1 MLLPKRGPLIVAKVK
16 FNLISI
22 RDAEASD
29 DSRLFV
35 LNRSNPSA
43 NVNFNITDSAGQRQ
57 VITVPVTSAP
67 VDLSNFA
74 EKTSVL
80 RDPTFRRLVAKGLF
94 KLVEPEQAQK
104 FIDTDPRGISETK
117 RIYEVIEEGNDPI
130 LGVDVSGDETH
141 ARSLSEKLG
150 VASENPF
157 VENIVGR
164 SKGEEDPADLISEI
178 DGKLHTLQAADLEYI
193 SKHAGHADIKSYAAE
208 QLEEMRLE
216 EETRPEGQ

>member
-1 MLLPKRGPLIVAKVK
+1 MLSPKRGPLIVAKVK
-16 FNLISI
+16 FTLISI
-22 RDAEASD
+22 RDAEVSE

-67 VDLSNFA
+67 VDLANFA

-94 KLVEPEQAQK
+94 KLVDPDQAQK
-104 FIDTDPRGISETK
+104 FIETDPRGISETK

-130 LGVDVSGDETH
+130 LGAEANIDDSH

-150 VASENPF
+150 AGSENPF

-164 SKGEEDPADLISEI
+164 SKGDEDAADLISEI
-178 DGKLHTLQAADLEYI
+178 DGKLHTLTLADLEYI
-193 SKHAGHADIKSYAAE
+193 SKHAGNAEIKTYAAE
-208 QLEEMRLE
+208 QLEEMKLE

>member
-1 MLLPKRGPLIVAKVK
+1 MLSPKRGPLIVAKVK

-22 RDAEASD
+22 RDAEVSD

-35 LNRSNPSA
+35 LNRSNPAA
-43 NVNFNITDSAGQRQ
+43 NVNFNITDSAGARQ

-67 VDLSNFA
+67 VDLANFA
-74 EKTSVL
+74 EKVSVL

-94 KLVEPEQAQK
+94 KLVEPNQAQE
-104 FIDTDPRGISETK
+104 FIDTDPRGIAETK

-130 LGVDVSGDETH
+130 LGVDVAGDESH

-150 VASENPF
+150 VQSENPF

-178 DGKLHTLQAADLEYI
+178 DGKLHTLSLADLEYI

-216 EETRPEGQ
+216 EETRPGN